1 MSYFVNVPKPADLN
15 IIHGQAPMLYWRL
28 SGFYFFYFASLGA
41 LIPYWGLY
49 LKTLGFGIVQI
60 GELVA
65 IIMATKIV
73 APNIW
78 GWIADHSGQRMRMVR
93 LACLLATLAFAGVFF
108 WKGYWW
114 LALIM
119 SVFSFFWNAALPQF
133 EATTLSHLGDQTQR
147 YSSIRLWGSIG
158 FIVLVTVLGLLFDRF
173 GNQWLPV
180 VLVVLFALIW
190 LSSLLVPENASGHL
204 SLEHTPLRKVLSRPV
219 VLSLL
224 AVCFLIQMSHGPYYT
239 FYSLYMTNY
248 GYSETAIG
256 QLWALGVVAEIAV
269 FLRMHIWLP
278 HYGARKL
285 LLVAAS
291 LTVVRW
297 CLLAW
302 RPDLLWLM
310 IVSQSLHAA
319 SFGLYHAVA
328 IHLIHE
334 LFHGRNQGKGQA
346 LYSSLSFGAGG
357 ALGSLSAGYL
367 WVGAGPQQM
376 YLAAAAVAVVAVII
390 TWRGVKGID

>member
-1 MSYFVNVPKPADLN
+1 MQP
-15 IIHGQAPMLYWRL
+15 LYWRL

-49 LKTLGFGIVQI
+49 LKTLGFGAVEI

-65 IIMATKIV
+65 IIMATKII

-78 GWIADHSGQRMRMVR
+78 GWIADHTGRRMQVVR
-93 LACLLATLAFAGVFF
+93 LACLLATLAFAGVFL

-114 LALIM
+114 LALVM
-119 SVFSFFWNAALPQF
+119 AVFSFFWNAALPQF
-133 EATTLSHLGDQTQR
+133 EATTLTHLGSQTHR

-158 FIVLVTVLGLLFDRF
+158 FIAAVAALGFMFDRL

-180 VLVVLFALIW
+180 VLVLLFAFIW
-190 LSSLLVPENASGHL
+190 LSSLLVPENASGHQ
-204 SLEHTPLRKVLSRPV
+204 SLEHIPMRKVLSRPV
-219 VLSLL
+219 VISLL
-224 AVCFLIQMSHGPYYT
+224 AVCFLIQLSHGPYYT
-239 FYSLYMTNY
+239 FYSLYMAEH

-256 QLWALGVVAEIAV
+256 QLWALGVVAEIVV

-278 HYGARKL
+278 CYGARNL
-285 LLVAAS
+285 LLTAAS
-291 LTVVRW
+291 LTAVRW

-302 RPDLLWLM
+302 FPDKLWLM
-310 IVSQSLHAA
+310 IIGQTMHAA

-334 LFHGRNQGKGQA
+334 LFRGRNQGRGQA

-357 ALGSLSAGYL
+357 ALGSLVAGYV
-367 WVGAGPQQM
+367 WAGFGPEQM
-376 YLAAAAVAVVAVII
+376 YVAAAVVAAIALIV
-390 TWRGVKGID
+390 TWRGVKGVA

>member
-1 MSYFVNVPKPADLN
+1 MN
-15 IIHGQAPMLYWRL
+15 APTTPYWRL

-49 LKTLGFGIVQI
+49 LKSQGFSIVQI

-65 IIMATKIV
+65 IIMATKVI

-78 GWIADHSGQRMRMVR
+78 GWIADHTGQRMRIVR
-93 LACLLATLAFAGVFF
+93 LACLLATLTFAGVFL

-119 SVFSFFWNAALPQF
+119 TVFSFFWNAALPQF
-133 EATTLSHLGDQTQR
+133 EATTMSYLGDETHR

-158 FIVLVTVLGLLFDRF
+158 FIVAVAMLGLLFDRF

-180 VLVVLFALIW
+180 VLVVLFATIW
-190 LSSLLVPENASGHL
+190 LSSLLVPEHAAGHMP
-204 SLEHTPLRKVLSRPV
+204 LEHTPLRKVVSRPV

-239 FYSLYMTNY
+239 FYSLYMASH

-256 QLWALGVVAEIAV
+256 QLWALGVAAEIAV
-269 FLRMHIWLP
+269 FLRMHVWLP
-278 HYGARKL
+278 RYGARKL
-285 LLVAAS
+285 LLIAAA
-291 LTVVRW
+291 LTAVRW

-302 RPDLLWLM
+302 WPDFLWLM
-310 IVSQSLHAA
+310 IIGQSMHAA

-328 IHLIHE
+328 IHLIHQ
-334 LFHGRNQGKGQA
+334 LFRGRNQGRGQA

-357 ALGSLSAGYL
+357 ALGSIVAGYL
-367 WVGAGPQQM
+367 WEGFGPGQM
-376 YLAAAAVAVVAVII
+376 YVAAAVVAVIATII
-390 TWRGVKGID
+390 TWRGVKGI